1 MAWVSAAQNFY
12 QYFKWA
18 VCQPDK
24 PVLQTLPP
32 SLFSLRLQGGLND
45 LLVFVQELFS
55 TVRMKQDIEENKTL
69 LGG

>member
-1 MAWVSAAQNFY
+1 MGCLSTA
-12 QYFKWA
+12 
-18 VCQPDK
+18 CQPDK

-55 TVRMKQDIEENKTL
+55 TVRLKQDIEENKTL

>member
-1 MAWVSAAQNFY
+1 MGCLSTA
-12 QYFKWA
+12 
-18 VCQPDK
+18 CQPDK
-24 PVLQTLPP
+24 PMLQTLPR

>member
-1 MAWVSAAQNFY
+1 MGCLSTA
-12 QYFKWA
+12 
-18 VCQPDK
+18 CQPDK
-24 PVLQTLPP
+24 PVLQALPP